1 MYDYA
6 VTQLRP
12 SYSATCRS
20 RTFPASPDQVREARR
35 FLAGVMGD
43 QPATAD
49 AVLCL
54 SELVSNA
61 ILHSDSRRPG
71 GTFTVR
77 AIMRMGRLR
86 AEVEDGGGRWRPR
99 LRRCCQHGRG
109 LTIVGALAGA
119 WDVIGSD
126 RGPRGPSGSRWT
138 ADELGIRPQAAARRP
153 VHRD

>member
-1 MYDYA
+1 MHEYA

-12 SYSATCRS
+12 SHTATCRS
-20 RTFPASPDQVREARR
+20 RTFPATPDQVREARR

-43 QPATAD
+43 LPATDD

-71 GTFTVR
+71 GTFTVH

-86 AEVEDGGGRWRPR
+86 AEVEDGGGHWRPR
-99 LRRCCQHGRG
+99 RSRCCQHGRG
-109 LTIVGALAGA
+109 LTIVGALAA
-119 WDVIGSD
+119 TWDVIGGD
-126 RGPRGPSGSRWT
+126 RGPRTVWFEMDCR
-138 ADELGIRPQAAARRP
+138 
-153 VHRD
+153 